1 LEVFSMKQQ
10 VAPYINFQGR
20 AREAMELYQSVLG
33 GELELYAAGEHGGPR
48 RAEPGDRIQHARLSG
63 DGFLIVG
70 SDGHPS
76 YPTTSGDNM
85 AIALVGSD
93 RAAMQAAFEKL
104 SEGGQAKMPLTEGPW
119 GGAAAWLSDRFG
131 INWNLD
137 LQPE

>member
-1 LEVFSMKQQ
+1 MKQRI
-10 VAPYINFQGR
+10 APYINFQGR
-20 AREAMELYQSVLG
+20 AREAMELYHSVLG
-33 GELELYAAGEHGGPR
+33 GTLELYAADENGAPRPAKPGE
-48 RAEPGDRIQHARLSG
+48 AIQHARLNG

-76 YPTTSGDNM
+76 YPPTNGDN
-85 AIALVGSD
+85 IAVVLTGSD

-104 SEGGQAKMPLTEGPW
+104 SEGGKVKMPLTEGPW

-137 LQPE
+137 VEPE

>member
-1 LEVFSMKQQ
+1 MKQQ

-33 GELELYAAGEHGGPR
+33 GKLELYAAGDHGAPR
-48 RAEPGDRIQHARLSG
+48 PAEPGDPIQHARLTG
-63 DGFLIVG
+63 DGFLVIG

-76 YPTTSGDNM
+76 YPPTTGDN
-85 AIALVGSD
+85 IAVVLVGTD

-104 SEGGQAKMPLTEGPW
+104 AEGGRVKMPLTEGSW
-119 GGAAAWLSDRFG
+119 GGAAAWLTDRFG

-137 LQPE
+137 LQPG

>member
-1 LEVFSMKQQ
+1 MKLQ

-20 AREAMELYQSVLG
+20 AREAMELYHSVLG
-33 GELELYAAGEHGGPR
+33 GKLELYAAGEGGAPHP
-48 RAEPGDRIQHARLSG
+48 AGPGERIQHARLSG

-76 YPTTSGDNM
+76 YPPTSGDNI
-85 AIALVGSD
+85 ALALVGND
-93 RAAMQAAFEKL
+93 RAAMQVAFEKL
-104 SEGGQAKMPLTEGPW
+104 AEGGQVKMPLTDGPW

-137 LQPE
+137 VQPE

>member
-1 LEVFSMKQQ
+1 MKQQ

-33 GELELYAAGEHGGPR
+33 GKLELYAAGEQGAPR
-48 RAEPGDRIQHARLSG
+48 PAQPGDRIQHARLSG
-63 DGFLIVG
+63 DGFLVIG

-76 YPTTSGDNM
+76 YPPTSGDSI
-85 AIALVGSD
+85 ALALVGTD
-93 RAAMQAAFEKL
+93 RAKMQAAFAKL
-104 SEGGQAKMPLTEGPW
+104 SDGGVVKMPLTEGSW
-119 GGAAAWLSDRFG
+119 GGAAAWLTDRFG